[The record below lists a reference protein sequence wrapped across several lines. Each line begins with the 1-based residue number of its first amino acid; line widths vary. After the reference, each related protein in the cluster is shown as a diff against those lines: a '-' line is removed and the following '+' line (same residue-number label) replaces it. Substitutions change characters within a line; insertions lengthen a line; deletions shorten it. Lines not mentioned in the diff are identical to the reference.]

1 MEDTY
6 RGSFD
11 SKKRRGEEEEEEK
24 EGRRNRVA
32 RESAKFVSDKL
43 VPAEYSRTDQIK
55 LFVLSASICLL
66 KKNSFFV
73 K

>member
-11 SKKRRGEEEEEEK
+11 SKKRRGEEEEK

-32 RESAKFVSDKL
+32 RESTKFVSDKL

>member
-11 SKKRRGEEEEEEK
+11 SKKRRGEEEEEE
-24 EGRRNRVA
+24 GRRNRVA
-32 RESAKFVSDKL
+32 RESAKFVSNKL

>member
-11 SKKRRGEEEEEEK
+11 SKKRRGEEEEEK

-55 LFVLSASICLL
+55 LFVLSASICPL
-66 KKNSFFV
+66 KKNSFFFV